1 MPIDFQQIEQL
12 TQLEFYT
19 KQVVEGFISGLHR
32 SPFHGFS
39 AEFAE
44 HRLYNTGES
53 IKNIDWKL
61 FARTEKLFIKRFEEE
76 TNLRCQ
82 ILLDFSGSMHFPK
95 DAEKNKFQYAV
106 YAAAVI
112 MNILKKQR
120 DASGLTIFS
129 EDIDTY
135 LPSKLNEAHLKNC
148 FLTLENYLDKT
159 YTPQKTN
166 VADNLHLIAEMI
178 PRRSIVI
185 IFSDML
191 DNLHNEDDVF
201 SALQHLRFKNHEV
214 IVFHTLDKSK
224 EIDFD
229 FSNRPYEFI
238 DMETQEKIKVNT
250 SEIAA
255 IYKKQSIERVKK
267 LKLKCGQYG
276 IDYVEC
282 DIQKPLNQIIMPYLS
297 FRKKLKI

>member
-61 FARTEKLFIKRFEEE
+61 YARTEKLFIKRFEEE

-95 DAEKNKFQYAV
+95 GEQQNKFHYSV

-120 DASGLTIFS
+120 DASGLTVFS

-135 LPSKLNEAHLKNC
+135 LPSKLNDAHIKNC
-148 FLTLENYLDKT
+148 FLTLEGYLEKE
-159 YTPQKTN
+159 YTPKKSN
-166 VADNLHLIAEMI
+166 VSETLHLIAEMI
-178 PRRSIVI
+178 PKRSLVV
-185 IFSDML
+185 IFSDMF
-191 DNLHNEDDVF
+191 DNLHREDDVF

-214 IVFHTLDKSK
+214 IVFHTLDIKK
-224 EIDFD
+224 ELEFE
-229 FSNRPYEFI
+229 FSSRPYEFV

-250 SEIAA
+250 AEIASV
-255 IYKKQSIERVKK
+255 YKQKSAERQKK

-276 IDYVEC
+276 IDYVQC
-282 DIQKPLNQIIMPYLS
+282 DIQKPLSQIIMTYLA
-297 FRKKLKI
+297 FRKKNKV

>member
-12 TQLEFYT
+12 TTLELYA
-19 KQVVEGFISGLHR
+19 KQVVEGFITGLHR

-61 FARTEKLFIKRFEEE
+61 YARTEKLFIKRFEEE

-82 ILLDFSGSMHFPK
+82 LLLDFSGSMHFPK
-95 DAEKNKFQYAV
+95 GEKNTKFRYAAH
-106 YAAAVI
+106 AAAVI

-120 DASGLTIFS
+120 DASGITVFA
-129 EDIDTY
+129 EDIETY
-135 LPSKLNEAHLKNC
+135 LPAKLNTAHIKNC
-148 FLTLENYLDKT
+148 FLTLEKYLDT
-159 YTPQKTN
+159 AYTPHKTN
-166 VADNLHLIAEMI
+166 VADTIHLIAEMI
-178 PRRSIVI
+178 PKRSLVV

-191 DNLHNEDDVF
+191 DNTHREDDVF
-201 SALQHLRFKNHEV
+201 SALQHLRFKHHEV
-214 IVFHTLDKSK
+214 IVFHVIDKSK
-224 EIDFD
+224 ELDFD

-238 DMETQEKIKVNT
+238 DMETGEKVKVNT
-250 SEIAA
+250 AEVAA
-255 IYKKQSIERVKK
+255 IYRKKSIERQKQ

-276 IDYVEC
+276 IDYIQT
-282 DIQKPLNQIIMPYLS
+282 DIQQPLHQIIMHYLA
-297 FRKKLKI
+297 FRKKHKL

>member
-12 TQLEFYT
+12 TTLELYA
-19 KQVVEGFISGLHR
+19 KQVVEGFITGLHR

-61 FARTEKLFIKRFEEE
+61 YARTEKLFIKRFEEE

-82 ILLDFSGSMHFPK
+82 LLLDFSGSMHFPK
-95 DAEKNKFQYAV
+95 GEKNTKFRYAV
-106 YAAAVI
+106 HAAAVI

-120 DASGLTIFS
+120 DASGITVFA
-129 EDIDTY
+129 EDIETY
-135 LPSKLNEAHLKNC
+135 LPAKLNTAHIKNC
-148 FLTLENYLDKT
+148 FLTLEKYLDTT
-159 YTPQKTN
+159 YTPHKTN
-166 VADNLHLIAEMI
+166 VADTIHLIAEMI
-178 PRRSIVI
+178 PKRSLVV

-191 DNLHNEDDVF
+191 DNTHREDDVF
-201 SALQHLRFKNHEV
+201 SALQHLRFKHHEV
-214 IVFHTLDKSK
+214 IVFHVIDKSK
-224 EIDFD
+224 ELDFD

-238 DMETQEKIKVNT
+238 DMETGEKVKVNT
-250 SEIAA
+250 AEVAA
-255 IYKKQSIERVKK
+255 IYRKKSIERQKQ

-276 IDYVEC
+276 IDYIQT
-282 DIQKPLNQIIMPYLS
+282 DIQQPLHQIIMPYLA
-297 FRKKLKI
+297 FRKKHKL

>member
-1 MPIDFQQIEQL
+1 
-12 TQLEFYT
+12 
-19 KQVVEGFISGLHR
+19 
-32 SPFHGFS
+32 
-39 AEFAE
+39 
-44 HRLYNTGES
+44 
-53 IKNIDWKL
+53 
-61 FARTEKLFIKRFEEE
+61 
-76 TNLRCQ
+76 
-82 ILLDFSGSMHFPK
+82 
-95 DAEKNKFQYAV
+95 
-106 YAAAVI
+106 

-297 FRKKLKI
+297 FRKKQKI